1 MTFKFTFQTD
11 QELLCKEL
19 QGNIDTFDIVRV
31 TVKQP
36 NGNTLDYPI
45 KTKESL
51 DNFFL
56 NLETSENEFLK
67 MYPDKHGFERV
78 FEMD

>member
-1 MTFKFTFQTD
+1 MAFKFTFQTEH
-11 QELLCKEL
+11 ELLCKEL
-19 QGNIDTFDIVRV
+19 QGDINTFNIVRV
-31 TVKQP
+31 TIKKP
-36 NGNTLDYPI
+36 NGFTWDYPI

-67 MYPDKHGFERV
+67 MYPAKHGFERV